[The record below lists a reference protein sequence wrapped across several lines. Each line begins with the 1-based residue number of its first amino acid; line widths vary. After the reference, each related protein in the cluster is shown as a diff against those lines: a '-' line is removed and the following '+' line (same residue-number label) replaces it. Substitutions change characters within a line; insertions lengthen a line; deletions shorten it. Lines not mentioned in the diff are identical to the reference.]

1 MVSVATLSVIDLKV
15 NTVWF
20 GSEGADPSNGP
31 MPRWERRPEWT
42 TEVACGFSRCCR
54 LSATDPQSSH
64 LAVIC
69 WRKLKAVPTHG
80 VVAGM
85 SELEGMVMEVVMTF
99 ALVYTVYATVA
110 DPKKG
115 PFGTADMVNS
125 DHMPLHASGAGFTP
139 NNTYKT
145 AARTIGGKAAPEEHP
160 ELPFLNFVCIHS
172 I

>member
-1 MVSVATLSVIDLKV
+1 MDPCRGGRGDSSGQPRWQQATLHTLPPHGSIDHLSRSP
-15 NTVWF
+15 F
-20 GSEGADPSNGP
+20 I
-31 MPRWERRPEWT
+31 
-42 TEVACGFSRCCR
+42 EVAFC
-54 LSATDPQSSH
+54 PQ
-64 LAVIC
+64 
-69 WRKLKAVPTHG
+69 AVPTHG

-85 SELEGMVMEVVMTF
+85 SELEGTVMEVVMTF

-125 DHMPLHASGAGFTP
+125 DHMPLHASSAGFTP